1 MARPSLPWRTQPPAI
16 EDPEQGRAPLDYL
29 GDERDSGGSNIAAL
43 GEWADGRTQPHL
55 TENDIGDL
63 GDDEK
68 EPQGHELDDGDAEG
82 TGEEEDDDE
91 LPDFVEV
98 GKKAYRASTTYF
110 DSNFRKDLDNSLRAF
125 NSQHPSDSKYNSET
139 FAKRSKLYRPKTR
152 TVMRKNEAALCAA
165 LFSNLDLIE
174 TQAVDSSNKEELV
187 SAEVMKEVLQQ
198 RLTVSIPW
206 FQFSIGGFQDAMG
219 QGAAIAKIDWCHRGL
234 TRRDGK
240 YVVHEDRPTMELV
253 PLENFRFDPS
263 ALWYDVVG
271 TSPYLIE
278 EIPMYVGEVVERMN
292 RDDPKGKRWHKLSM
306 DQLLMAR
313 ENSDDSTRAART
325 NQNQDASQQ
334 DREVH
339 DYDVVWVHRHIHR
352 YQGEDFEFYMLASRY
367 LLTDPEPLEANIWHG
382 DRNYVIGTWNIET
395 HKPLP
400 SSLPTM
406 GRGLQDETNDIG
418 NQRGDNVKLVLNKRW
433 FAKRS
438 ANVDTTSLVR
448 NVPGGVTMVN
458 DVEKD
463 VKEVSWPDIT
473 QSAYEEQA
481 RVDAD
486 FDALLGNFNPAQL
499 GPGGR
504 NPRESFR
511 TVNAVQSPALMM
523 TEYALMTYVQTFLL
537 PCLRMLVL
545 VEQYY
550 ESDMV
555 LLAVAG
561 QKAKIAQRFGVDEVT
576 DAILEKRIAVNVNI
590 GMGATDPVM
599 KMQRFSQ
606 AVTAYANVCK
616 APPPGLDLKEV
627 GKEFM
632 ALAGYQDGIRFLP
645 GDADPE
651 KLKLTQT
658 VKALQA
664 KLAKAD
670 LERHNKHESNVVKL
684 QTSREANLTKLI
696 ATDKGHTK
704 EGRHLLVGHL
714 MELEK
719 MDRQQEAQRAQLEQQ
734 GDQTLVQ
741 QNQNQA
747 GQMALQAARPSP
759 NVPGKGRAA

>member
-1 MARPSLPWRTQPPAI
+1 MARASLPWRTQPPAI
-16 EDPEQGRAPLDYL
+16 EDPEEGRAPLDYM
-29 GDERDSGGSNIAAL
+29 GKERDEGGSDIVAL
-43 GEWADGRTQPHL
+43 GEWGGGGTQPHL
-55 TENDIGDL
+55 DENDL
-63 GDDEK
+63 GDLEVDE
-68 EPQGHELDDGDAEG
+68 DGDVEEIPE
-82 TGEEEDDDE
+82 GEE
-91 LPDFVEV
+91 PDWLNI
-98 GKKAYRASTTYF
+98 GKKAFRSSTTYF
-110 DSNFRKDLDNSLRAF
+110 DNNYRKDLDNSLRAF
-125 NSQHPSDSKYNSET
+125 NNQHASDSKYNSET
-139 FAKRSKLYRPKTR
+139 FNKRSKLYRPKTR

-174 TQAVDSSNKEELV
+174 TQAVDGTNKEEIV

-206 FQFSIGGFQDAMG
+206 FQFSIGGLQDAMA
-219 QGAAIAKIDWCHRGL
+219 QGLVVAKIYWCHQGL
-234 TRRDGK
+234 TRRDKK
-240 YVVHEDRPTMELV
+240 YVVQKDEPVMELV

-263 ALWYDVVG
+263 ACWYDVVG

-278 EIPMYVGEVVERMN
+278 EIPMYLGEVEERMR
-292 RDDPKGKRWHKLSM
+292 RDNPKGKRWKKLGR

-313 ENSDDSTRAART
+313 DNSDDSTRQART
-325 NQNQDASQQ
+325 NQSQDASQQ

-339 DYDVVWVHRHIHR
+339 EYDIVWVHRHIHR
-352 YQGEDFEFYMLASRY
+352 FQGEDFEWYMLGSRY
-367 LLTDPEPLEANIWHG
+367 MLTDPEPLEANVWHG
-382 DRNYVIGTWNIET
+382 DRDYVVGTWNIET
-395 HKPLP
+395 HKAIPA
-400 SSLPTM
+400 SLPTL
-406 GRGLQDETNDIG
+406 GRGLQEETNDIG
-418 NQRGDNVKLVLNKRW
+418 NQRSDNVKLVLNKRW

-486 FDALLGNFNPAQL
+486 FDSLLGNFNPTQL

-537 PCLRMLVL
+537 PCLRQLVL
-545 VEQYY
+545 LEQYY

-576 DAILEKRIAVNVNI
+576 DAILEKRIAVNINI

-606 AVTAYANVCK
+606 AVTSYANVCK

-632 ALAGYQDGIRFLP
+632 ALAGYQDGLRFLP

-651 KLKLTQT
+651 KQKLMQL
-658 VKALQA
+658 VKVLQQ
-664 KLAKAD
+664 KLQKAELTKHD
-670 LERHNKHESNVVKL
+670 RHESNVVKL
-684 QTSREANLTKLI
+684 QLGRENNLTKLI
-696 ATDKGHTK
+696 TTDKTHAK
-704 EGRHLLVGHL
+704 EGKHLLVGHL

-719 MDRQQEAQRAQLEQQ
+719 MDRQREAAREAQELGGQQ
-734 GDQTLVQ
+734 AIEQ
-741 QNQNQA
+741 QNQSQA
-747 GQMALQAARPSP
+747 GQMALQAAKPSP
-759 NVPGKGRAA
+759 NVPGKGKAA

>member
-1 MARPSLPWRTQPPAI
+1 MARSSLPWRTQPPAVQ
-16 EDPEQGRAPLDYL
+16 DPPEGRAPLDYL
-29 GDERDSGGSNIAAL
+29 AKEEDRGGSDIVAL
-43 GEWADGRTQPHL
+43 GDWAGGGAQPHL
-55 TENDIGDL
+55 DEDDMGDSDEEPDSTQSEL
-63 GDDEK
+63 EDDED
-68 EPQGHELDDGDAEG
+68 EPDWLDI
-82 TGEEEDDDE
+82 
-91 LPDFVEV
+91 
-98 GKKAYRASTTYF
+98 GKKAFRSSTTYF
-110 DSNFRKDLDNSLRAF
+110 DNNYRKDLDNSLRAF
-125 NSQHPSDSKYNSET
+125 NNQHASDSKYNSET
-139 FAKRSKLYRPKTR
+139 FNKRSKLYRPKTR

-174 TQAVDSSNKEELV
+174 TQAVDGSNKEEIV

-206 FQFSIGGFQDAMG
+206 FQFSIGGLQDAMG
-219 QGAAIAKIDWCHRGL
+219 QGVAIAKIYWSHRGI
-234 TRRDGK
+234 TRRDSK
-240 YVVHEDRPTMELV
+240 YVVKEDRPCMELV

-263 ALWYDVVG
+263 ACWYDVVG

-278 EIPMYVGEVVERMN
+278 EIPMYVGEVLERME
-292 RDDPKGKRWHKLSM
+292 RDDPKGRKWNKLEM
-306 DQLLMAR
+306 AQLLMAR
-313 ENSDDSTRAART
+313 ENADDSTRQARS
-325 NQNQDASQQ
+325 NQSQDATQQ

-352 YQGEDFEFYMLASRY
+352 FHGEDFEWYMLASRY
-367 LLTDPEPLEANIWHG
+367 MLSDPEPLEANVWHG
-382 DRNYVIGTWNIET
+382 DRDYVVGTWNIET
-395 HKPLP
+395 HKPIP
-400 SSLPTM
+400 SSLPTL
-406 GRGLQDETNDIG
+406 GRGLQEETNDIG
-418 NQRGDNVKLVLNKRW
+418 NQRSDNVKLVLNKRW

-458 DVEKD
+458 DVDKD
-463 VKEVSWPDIT
+463 VKEVTWPDVT

-486 FDALLGNFNPAQL
+486 FDSLLGNFNPTQL

-537 PCLRMLVL
+537 PCLRQLVL
-545 VEQYY
+545 LEQYY

-576 DAILEKRIAVNVNI
+576 DAILEKRIAVNINI

-606 AVTAYANVCK
+606 AVSSYANVCK
-616 APPPGLDLKEV
+616 TPPPGLDLNEV

-645 GDADPE
+645 GDANPQVQ
-651 KLKLTQT
+651 KLTQL
-658 VKALQA
+658 VKVLQQ
-664 KLAKAD
+664 KLQKAELTKHD
-670 LERHNKHESNVVKL
+670 RHESNVVKL
-684 QTSREANLTKLI
+684 QLGRENNLTKLV
-696 ATDKGHTK
+696 ATDKAHAK

-719 MDRQQEAQRAQLEQQ
+719 MDRQAEAQRAQLEQQ
-734 GDQTLVQ
+734 GGQALEQ

-747 GQMALQAARPSP
+747 GQMALQAAKPSP
-759 NVPGKGRAA
+759 NVAGKGKAA